1 MRLGCTAGRHQD
13 AAPRQPLPV
22 GSFGFAGMAGE
33 AAARKA
39 FEKTTAIRTAASTVL
54 AIVVKQDLLGA

>member
-33 AAARKA
+33 VAARKA
-39 FEKTTAIRTAASTVL
+39 FEKTTAIRIAASTVL